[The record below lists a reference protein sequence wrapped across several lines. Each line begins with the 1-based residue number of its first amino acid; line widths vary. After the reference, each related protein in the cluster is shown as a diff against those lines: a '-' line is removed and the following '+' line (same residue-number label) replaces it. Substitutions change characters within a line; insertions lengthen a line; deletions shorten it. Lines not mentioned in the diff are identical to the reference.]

1 MIVVEKILVKI
12 GSHLYLHILIRLP
25 LQKIVLITFL
35 VTLLGYLGRREV
47 MFIQFCEN
55 DNTDNT
61 ELMIIVPNARLAP
74 PALLKSNSMYI
85 LLNPCIFM
93 NSVTIGLTGT

>member
-12 GSHLYLHILIRLP
+12 GSHLYLLILIRLP

-61 ELMIIVPNARLAP
+61 ELMIIVRLA